1 MTENMTETGLTAES
15 RPKTKTKPV
24 KPGDELVTVH
34 LFKDADR
41 YMDDVTIGVN
51 GSIIKVRRGE
61 DVQIPRKY
69 AEVLENSIRQDKKT
83 AELIQKHTSA
93 YAAEAR
99 KYNI

>member
-1 MTENMTETGLTAES
+1 MSETELTAES
-15 RPKTKTKPV
+15 KPRTRKAPM

-34 LFKDADR
+34 LFKDADK
-41 YMDDVTIGVN
+41 YVDDVTIGVN
-51 GSIIKVRRGE
+51 GSIIKVKRGE

-83 AELIQKHTSA
+83 AELIQRHTSA

-99 KYNI
+99 KYDI